1 MSSILKAL
9 KKIDETSDAAEDGH
23 PWPHSGE
30 TRDAITRSIKKRW
43 FLRRLTTY
51 ILVAAC
57 LISLVALIYLRQN
70 AKSEQRQASVA
81 DKTAAGKAGQVHRAK
96 IERTPPPGSQPN
108 AGVDRQK
115 RAVPRPEPQATPI
128 SPAQKRPPEIGRTT
142 PKTGAISDRLPP
154 PATEPRK
161 PLPKRSKK
169 AATKITPPAAGKNGL
184 AAPATAPAGSPK
196 TAPRSKNS
204 PQYDRLEDNELILQA
219 IAWSPEPTERIAVI
233 NGSIVREGETVGGFT
248 LMNIRPDDIVLNDG
262 SKSWQLD
269 FPLKQ

>member
-1 MSSILKAL
+1 M
-9 KKIDETSDAAEDGH
+9 
-23 PWPHSGE
+23 
-30 TRDAITRSIKKRW
+30 
-43 FLRRLTTY
+43 
-51 ILVAAC
+51 
-57 LISLVALIYLRQN
+57 
-70 AKSEQRQASVA
+70 
-81 DKTAAGKAGQVHRAK
+81 
-96 IERTPPPGSQPN
+96 
-108 AGVDRQK
+108 
-115 RAVPRPEPQATPI
+115 
-128 SPAQKRPPEIGRTT
+128 
-142 PKTGAISDRLPP
+142 
-154 PATEPRK
+154 
-161 PLPKRSKK
+161 PKRSKK